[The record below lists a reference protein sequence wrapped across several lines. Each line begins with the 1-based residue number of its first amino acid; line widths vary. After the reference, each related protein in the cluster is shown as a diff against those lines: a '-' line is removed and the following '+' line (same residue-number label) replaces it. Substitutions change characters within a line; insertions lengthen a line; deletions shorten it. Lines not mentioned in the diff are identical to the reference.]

1 MTKIEILWKFQGK
14 VNPRLRLW
22 KEYINFVCKKLKIK
36 FDYMFFTKV
45 WQVLRTVL
53 NTQEMLTN
61 HNSDELEQWT
71 SEIFEKIWIKLY
83 SERLR

>member
-45 WQVLRTVL
+45 WPSALYGIKYARDV
-53 NTQEMLTN
+53 
-61 HNSDELEQWT
+61 DESQFGRVRAVNEWD
-71 SEIFEKIWIKLY
+71 FWKDMD
-83 SERLR
+83 